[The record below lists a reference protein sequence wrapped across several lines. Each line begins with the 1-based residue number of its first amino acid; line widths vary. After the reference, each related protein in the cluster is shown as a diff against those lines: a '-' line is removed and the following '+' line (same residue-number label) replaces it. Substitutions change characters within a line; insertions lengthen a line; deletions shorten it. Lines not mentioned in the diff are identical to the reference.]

1 MRFQNRTDL
10 ILLGPPS
17 NFGRLL
23 PTESFACMTERPSVP
38 GAARE
43 RAVGERENPV
53 RKTTPLWAD
62 LRFGKALQPYPCQ
75 AVGAQLQAYSIGVA
89 LPSRQGA

>member
-1 MRFQNRTDL
+1 MRCPTRQNL
-10 ILLGPPS
+10 ILFGQPS

-23 PTESFACMTERPSVP
+23 PAESLACMTERPSVP

-62 LRFGKALQPYPCQ
+62 LRFGKAPQPYPCQ